1 MTYHWICNKINTMG
15 ATSRAET
22 VYPSVAPEF
31 TPVLTGVR
39 VTVDLVLCVFFV
51 DRCLSFC
58 TFLLAIVLSV
68 PLRFTDSDYSF
79 SVCTL
84 LMVFNTNI

>member
-39 VTVDLVLCVFFV
+39 VTVDL
-51 DRCLSFC
+51 
-58 TFLLAIVLSV
+58 
-68 PLRFTDSDYSF
+68 
-79 SVCTL
+79 
-84 LMVFNTNI
+84 